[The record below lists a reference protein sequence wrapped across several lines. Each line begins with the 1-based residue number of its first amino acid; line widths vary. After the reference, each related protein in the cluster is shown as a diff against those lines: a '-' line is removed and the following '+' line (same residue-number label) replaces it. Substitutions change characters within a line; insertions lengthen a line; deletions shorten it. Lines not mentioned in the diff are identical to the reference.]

1 MGWFVGA
8 ELCSARETLRCHKA
22 FREEQSSSPTI
33 RSIGCI
39 LLNLEIAFALVGN
52 SFRHGFAVPPPSVRE
67 AFASMKAFCFF
78 AILCSF
84 QAGGE
89 EERSVITS
97 FTEMCKDMVYS
108 F

>member
-1 MGWFVGA
+1 MIPKGFSGGA
-8 ELCSARETLRCHKA
+8 ELLPYNSLD
-22 FREEQSSSPTI
+22 S
-33 RSIGCI
+33 SIGCI